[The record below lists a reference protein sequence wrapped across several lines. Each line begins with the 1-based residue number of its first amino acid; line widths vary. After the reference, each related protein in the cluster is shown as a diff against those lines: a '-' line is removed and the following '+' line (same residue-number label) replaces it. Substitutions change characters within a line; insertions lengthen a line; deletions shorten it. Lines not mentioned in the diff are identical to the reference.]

1 MAALQKN
8 DFIAV
13 SYTGKTDDGVFD
25 TTDEKVAKD
34 NEIYSPRAKYGA
46 MTICLGQGQIIPGL
60 DTELVGKEIGKE
72 YSFTI
77 PPEHAFGKKDPK
89 AIQLI
94 ATSKFKKA
102 DINPMPG
109 MQVNVD
115 DQMGIIKT
123 VSGGRTLVDFNHPLS
138 GKTVT
143 YTITVERQITD
154 VNEQVGVLMGA
165 MLQVPPLKATV
176 VDAKATIEVPFPVV
190 KEVQD
195 LLAKKITEV
204 IPAVKDVVLVN
215 SQKDAAQKDVA
226 SADATPKNVTP
237 DAQTPEA
244 EQGDVAKKE

>member
-1 MAALQKN
+1 MAALNKN
-8 DFIAV
+8 DFVAV
-13 SYTGKTDDGVFD
+13 SYTGRTEEGVFD
-25 TTDEKVAKD
+25 TTDEQVAKD
-34 NEIYSPRAKYGA
+34 NDIYSPRGTYGA

-60 DTELVGKEIGKE
+60 DKELIGKEIGKE

-77 PPEHAFGKKDPK
+77 SPEEAFGKKDPK

-102 DINPMPG
+102 DIRPVPG

-143 YTITVERQITD
+143 YTITVEKQITD
-154 VNEQVGVLMGA
+154 LNVQVGVLMGA
-165 MLQVPPLKATV
+165 LFQLPPLKATV
-176 VDAKATIEVPFPVV
+176 TDGKATVEVPFPVV

-195 LLAKKITEV
+195 LLTKKVTEV
-204 IPAVKDVVLVN
+204 ISAVKEVELVN
-215 SQKDAAQKDVA
+215 PKKDAQQV
-226 SADATPKNVTP
+226 DAAPKNVTP
-237 DAQTPEA
+237 DAKEQPA
-244 EQGDVAKKE
+244 ESTDSVKKE